1 MLRDGGGC
9 NDIGRLRWEE
19 RECLLPWVCA
29 GQIHG
34 GLVHAPRR
42 DGHRMRGAN
51 RRPDQAVP
59 DGAPES
65 LVSQMREKLI
75 AGLHAAFLG
84 GAADGLYFSCRRG
97 RAGEAPGPV
106 TTSTPPTVGVGAAL
120 LTCPTRRS

>member
-1 MLRDGGGC
+1 MLAGTGSPARGLPDGAPVRSIPAVLRDGGGC
-9 NDIGRLRWEE
+9 NDMGRLRQEE
-19 RECLLPWVCA
+19 RECLLPWVCS
-29 GQIHG
+29 GQIRG

-59 DGAPES
+59 DGALES

-84 GAADGLYFSCRRG
+84 GAADGLYSHAF
-97 RAGEAPGPV
+97 
-106 TTSTPPTVGVGAAL
+106 
-120 LTCPTRRS
+120 TRVRVSAVL